1 MKAIRNVSNPFHH
14 TENESFPEICVI
26 DDDNILSFIKLS
38 KEPHPK
44 MNIIIIM
51 HEKAQAKITCFI
63 NQ

>member
-1 MKAIRNVSNPFHH
+1 MLETRVFRKYV
-14 TENESFPEICVI
+14 VI

-38 KEPHPK
+38 KEPYPK